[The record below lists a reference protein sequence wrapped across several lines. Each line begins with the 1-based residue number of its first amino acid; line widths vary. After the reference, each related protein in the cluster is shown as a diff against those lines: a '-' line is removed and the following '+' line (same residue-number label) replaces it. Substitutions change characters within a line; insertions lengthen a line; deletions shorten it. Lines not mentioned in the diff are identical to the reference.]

1 MTARRVEVSRRYRAR
16 ARDLYRAWTEP
27 ELVESWWGPDGF
39 KTVVTHLD
47 PRVGGTFRF
56 EMISPSGAR
65 GAMAGVYREVSPGRC
80 LVFELTEHCNCDL
93 APGDEPQLDATEVR
107 VEFVEDAGETTVRIL
122 HRGLTSDAI
131 AGRTGGGWESGLA
144 CLARAVGG

>member
-1 MTARRVEVSRRYRAR
+1 MTARSVEVSRRYPAT
-16 ARDLYRAWTEP
+16 APDLFRAWVEP
-27 ELVESWWGPDGF
+27 DLVESWWGPEGF

-47 PRVGGTFRF
+47 ARVGGTFRF

-65 GAMAGVYREVSPGRC
+65 GAMAGFYREVSPGRR

-93 APGDEPQLDATEVR
+93 APGDPPQLDATEVC
-107 VEFVEDAGETTVRIL
+107 VEFLEDGDGTLVRIV

-131 AGRTGGGWESGLA
+131 AGRTGGGWASGLA